1 MRNSQTDRQ
10 AYRQI
15 TGQSDLQMIRLLGRA
30 NKQERKGM
38 KKANRQ
44 MDYKINHYSDYK

>member
-30 NKQERKGM
+30 NKQERKGDEES
-38 KKANRQ
+38 KQANGL
-44 MDYKINHYSDYK
+44 